1 MSKDSLAGNSLQLED
16 AITAERSNQADDVS
30 MKEGAESENL
40 EVDYKTILA
49 NRPVNPLSWSRI
61 RIYFTCLIIYLCS
74 TMNGFDGSLMTSIN
88 TMDEYVD
95 FFKLSGSSTGTGI
108 IFSIYQIGQISAT
121 IFIWLADYI
130 GRVKTIFAGT
140 VLVCVG
146 AIISATCH
154 EISVFIGSRFL
165 LSFGCGLATAV
176 CPMYLVEI
184 VPPELRGTLCA
195 LYNSLYYIGSIIA
208 TWAIYGTSIT
218 YKGNPLSFRIPLWLQ
233 LLCPGI
239 VVLTVLF
246 IAPES
251 PRFHFLKDDK
261 EKARK
266 FFTDFHADGDK
277 DHPLIDYEM
286 MQIEE
291 SFMEVP
297 KFTIKD
303 YFDFP
308 KLFSSKTRTYRSLLV
323 IAWSWFGQFSGNAVV
338 GYYMTTIFLDWGIKN
353 ATTRLL
359 LTGINSILGYIFA
372 TAGSLV
378 VDRLG
383 RRPIMLFSTSG
394 FVICFAI
401 IAGSM
406 AAYMNN
412 GNQAAGRCGIAFIYI
427 FNNVFFSFGYT
438 PLQPLYPAEVLSSE
452 MRARGM
458 ALFQVTQGISSFVN
472 TFSAP
477 TAMKNITYW
486 YYVFYVFWDLIEVL
500 IIYFW
505 FVETKQLTLEEI
517 EALFKSSHPVKRS
530 IEVAKERDAE
540 NKRARKEKKEL
551 KELKSKQT
559 V

>member
-1 MSKDSLAGNSLQLED
+1 
-16 AITAERSNQADDVS
+16 
-30 MKEGAESENL
+30 
-40 EVDYKTILA
+40 
-49 NRPVNPLSWSRI
+49 
-61 RIYFTCLIIYLCS
+61 
-74 TMNGFDGSLMTSIN
+74 MNGFCGSIMTSIN

-95 FFKLSGSSTGTGI
+95 YFKLSSSSAGIGI
-108 IFSIYQIGQISAT
+108 IFSIYQIGQNPPT
-121 IFIWLADYI
+121 IFIWPIDYI
-130 GRVKTIFAGT
+130 RRTKTIFSGS
-140 VLVCVG
+140 VSVCVG

-154 EISVFIGSRFL
+154 KISVFIFSRFL

-176 CPMYLVEI
+176 YPMYLVGI
-184 VPPELRGTLCA
+184 VPPIPSTLCA
-195 LYNSLYYIGSIIA
+195 LYNSIYYVGSIIA

-218 YKGNPLSFRIPLWLQ
+218 YKGSSMSFRIPLWLQ

-239 VVLTVLF
+239 VVLAVLF

-251 PRFHFLKDDK
+251 PRYYFLKGDK
-261 EKARK
+261 DKARK
-266 FFTDFHADGDK
+266 FFSDFHADGDEE
-277 DHPLIDYEM
+277 HPLIDYEM
-286 MQIEE
+286 TQIEE

-308 KLFSSKTRTYRSLLV
+308 KLFSSKTRAYRSLLV

-338 GYYMTTIFLDWGIKN
+338 GYYMTTIFLDLGIKN

-359 LTGINSILGYIFA
+359 LNGINSILGYIFA

-383 RRPIMLFSTSG
+383 RRPMMLFSTSG
-394 FVICFAI
+394 FVICFAV
-401 IAGSM
+401 IAGTM
-406 AAYMNN
+406 AAYMNDN
-412 GNQAAGRCGIAFIYI
+412 NKAAGRCGIAFIYI

-486 YYVFYVFWDLIEVL
+486 YYVFYVFSDLVEV
-500 IIYFW
+500 IVIYFW

-540 NKRARKEKKEL
+540 NKRVKKEKKEL